1 MDKSPFEIR
10 LETLKLAREILESK
24 RQDSIRQIDI
34 QAAANAITGNGIINQ
49 RGITAS
55 SISTNTVGYVDT
67 SQTSAVASYDTD
79 ELLSTASKLYDFVK
93 SRN

>member
-34 QAAANAITGNGIINQ
+34 QSAASAITAGSGLAGCN
-49 RGITAS
+49 
-55 SISTNTVGYVDT
+55 SISSNSVGYVNT
-67 SQTSAVASYDTD
+67 NQSSAVASYDTD